1 MPLVRWGPAKAGQG
15 FLWSM
20 ATNSGG
26 GVPKLLPS
34 LCRGGI
40 FPFHPRPL
48 AITKGLAPESGRA
61 LSPSACLLTVAWALL
76 LAPHRSW
83 LFLWRRLSSCQSV
96 KPSASVMPKALI
108 YNIPP
113 QGLFPIK
120 DTAVDLIW
128 KQWSR
133 IRGGGNLVFQ
143 HKWASNLGRQVD
155 LLTGF
160 SGYSRIALDHV
171 FSAR

>member
-15 FLWSM
+15 FFWSM

-61 LSPSACLLTVAWALL
+61 LSPSACLLTVAWALVGTTPF
-76 LAPHRSW
+76 LAVPLEKT
-83 LFLWRRLSSCQSV
+83 LFL
-96 KPSASVMPKALI
+96 PKCEAI
-108 YNIPP
+108 
-113 QGLFPIK
+113 
-120 DTAVDLIW
+120 
-128 KQWSR
+128 
-133 IRGGGNLVFQ
+133 
-143 HKWASNLGRQVD
+143 
-155 LLTGF
+155 GF
-160 SGYSRIALDHV
+160 SHA
-171 FSAR
+171 